1 MTTQQTLFNDF
12 DPPAETRYE
21 RFKKFHAENP
31 QVYQYFL
38 EFARLAV
45 ARRVRFGARMIWER
59 IRWYT
64 LIETTDAKY
73 KLNDHNTPYY
83 ARLAML
89 EFPEEFG
96 GFFELRDNRFDT
108 DEETMRRDLL
118 CPH

>member
-1 MTTQQTLFNDF
+1 MTTQQTLFSNF
-12 DPPAETRYE
+12 DLPAETRYE

-31 QVYQYFL
+31 QVYQFFL

-45 ARRVRFGARMIWER
+45 ARRVRFGARMIRER

-64 LIETTDAKY
+64 LIETSEVKY
-73 KLNDHNTPYY
+73 KLNDHYAPYY
-83 ARLAML
+83 ARLTML

-118 CPH
+118 T

>member
-1 MTTQQTLFNDF
+1 MTTQQTLFNNFDF
-12 DPPAETRYE
+12 PAETRYE

-108 DEETMRRDLL
+108 DEETMMRDLL